1 MRKIKSKNKININ
14 INEEIKKDY
23 DYHMFNNALT
33 VLQGTYLN
41 YFLYKSENPFYHLI
55 KNKKI
60 KLEEK
65 IEYESDKI
73 NFTKMKG
80 EIMESFDF
88 LLPIINETLKASFT
102 IFMERDEK
110 INYEVVRSKEL
121 HFLFQNL
128 LNQKMQYYKNKYIKN
143 IMSPY
148 FEIEQAFTVL
158 IQAFACYDI
167 MEMFIDNANLK
178 KENFNYCKNIINDW
192 KNKYKIKCI
201 EIIEEAEYNPNEQIL
216 LMDKLEKLGY
226 KADNKIYTR
235 LVRDKRLMNI

>member
-1 MRKIKSKNKININ
+1 MRKKKSKNKIIIN
-14 INEEIKKDY
+14 IKEEIKKDY

-41 YFLYKSENPFYHLI
+41 YFLYKSENPFYPLI

-110 INYEVVRSKEL
+110 INYEVVRSTEL

-128 LNQKMQYYKNKYIKN
+128 PVAK
-143 IMSPY
+143 
-148 FEIEQAFTVL
+148 
-158 IQAFACYDI
+158 
-167 MEMFIDNANLK
+167 
-178 KENFNYCKNIINDW
+178 
-192 KNKYKIKCI
+192 
-201 EIIEEAEYNPNEQIL
+201 L
-216 LMDKLEKLGY
+216 LQ
-226 KADNKIYTR
+226 N
-235 LVRDKRLMNI
+235 